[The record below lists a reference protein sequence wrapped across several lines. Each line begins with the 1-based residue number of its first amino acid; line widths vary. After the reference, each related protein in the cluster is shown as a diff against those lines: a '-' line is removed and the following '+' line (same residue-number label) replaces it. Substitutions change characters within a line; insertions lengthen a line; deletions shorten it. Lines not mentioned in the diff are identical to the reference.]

1 MRLSFT
7 VDADAMELIDEFAKE
22 HGLERNRAIL
32 ELIENGYARLQGAE
46 LTTLNQKRAF
56 EEYEKLN
63 TAILELQSSLE
74 ALREEVRLVRH
85 LLNRE
90 TGTRIRAYPYRG
102 KKWWE
107 FWQKG

>member
-7 VDADAMELIDEFAKE
+7 IDADAMELIDEFAKE

-32 ELIENGYARLQGAE
+32 ELLENGYARLQGAE
-46 LTTLNQKRAF
+46 LATLNQKRTF

-63 TAILELQSSLE
+63 QAILELRSSLE
-74 ALREEVRLVRH
+74 ALREEVRLIRH

-90 TGTRIRAYPYRG
+90 TGIRTRAYPYRG
-102 KKWWE
+102 RKWWE
-107 FWQKG
+107 LWRGL